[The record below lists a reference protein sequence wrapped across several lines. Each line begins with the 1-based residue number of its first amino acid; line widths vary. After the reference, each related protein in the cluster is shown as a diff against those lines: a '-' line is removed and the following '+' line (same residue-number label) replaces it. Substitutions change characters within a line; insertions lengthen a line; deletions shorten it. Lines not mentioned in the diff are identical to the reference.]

1 MHGLL
6 DGFPLIPEFGLKHG
20 QGILLDGKEF
30 GRARSNA
37 GVLHAQFRACQK
49 EFSTTVFI
57 QAPQAM
63 DGLSRAEKAV
73 KANVHVDRIGEG
85 ASQNA
90 TGPCHHFIEDSRDD
104 TPVNGMTES
113 GMSNFRNPLSMDG
126 LTIGFHAKGHACGI
140 PMSAAEARLCLW

>member
-1 MHGLL
+1 
-6 DGFPLIPEFGLKHG
+6 
-20 QGILLDGKEF
+20 
-30 GRARSNA
+30 
-37 GVLHAQFRACQK
+37 
-49 EFSTTVFI
+49 
-57 QAPQAM
+57 M

-126 LTIGFHAKGHACGI
+126 FTIGFPRRATPAGFPCPQPKHALSVVTIPCRPSCQSVSSHSMPLGGI
-140 PMSAAEARLCLW
+140 FFRGGLLFLKDPPGQCLAICPMTFPSPV

>member
-1 MHGLL
+1 MQVSSTLNSALARRVFH
-6 DGFPLIPEFGLKHG
+6 DGFH
-20 QGILLDGKEF
+20 
-30 GRARSNA
+30 
-37 GVLHAQFRACQK
+37 
-49 EFSTTVFI
+49 

-104 TPVNGMTES
+104 TP
-113 GMSNFRNPLSMDG
+113 
-126 LTIGFHAKGHACGI
+126 
-140 PMSAAEARLCLW
+140 